1 MAHHWP
7 PTLFSLCFLRFNS
20 LSSWN
25 DVVVLAVVQF
35 QVENCLEHCQ
45 HLLDVHTSHST
56 CSSSSASP
64 RQFTAIKTANYAFCA
79 PRRGSGCCM
88 QQLHFMIAAPCSR
101 SNPLLL
107 HLLPLLI
114 FLLHSFSSP
123 LTSPP
128 AHSLCLPHTRHH
140 TKVLGAARDFELV
153 LLQVRMKSHKACFAH
168 WIIKIYELHARPQQD
183 PLALLAPPAATAVA
197 SAAVTVKVVATR
209 IFGSSRNAMKW
220 NYTHT
225 HTYFPG
231 FALCEYYNGATG
243 VRKVWQY
250 ILRSFKWNFVVAWE

>member
-25 DVVVLAVVQF
+25 DVAVLAVVQF

-123 LTSPP
+123 LISSP
-128 AHSLCLPHTRHH
+128 AHSLCLLLTPDKGIGRRARFRIG
-140 TKVLGAARDFELV
+140 VAASENEIAQS
-153 LLQVRMKSHKACFAH
+153 LLR
-168 WIIKIYELHARPQQD
+168 
-183 PLALLAPPAATAVA
+183 AL
-197 SAAVTVKVVATR
+197 
-209 IFGSSRNAMKW
+209 N
-220 NYTHT
+220 N
-225 HTYFPG
+225 
-231 FALCEYYNGATG
+231 
-243 VRKVWQY
+243 
-250 ILRSFKWNFVVAWE
+250 